1 MDKKIERILN
11 MYTRLL
17 NGELLQKDKES
28 ARFKV
33 NKRTIQRDMDDI
45 RAYLAN
51 DMDYDRRLVYDRG
64 QKGYTL
70 VQNHNEITKDF
81 EL

>member
-1 MDKKIERILN
+1 
-11 MYTRLL
+11 
-17 NGELLQKDKES
+17 
-28 ARFKV
+28 
-33 NKRTIQRDMDDI
+33 MDDI

-70 VQNHNEITKDF
+70 IQNHNEITRDF

>member
-1 MDKKIERILN
+1 MDKKIERVLN

-70 VQNHNEITKDF
+70 IQNHNEITRDF

>member
-1 MDKKIERILN
+1 

-70 VQNHNEITKDF
+70 IQNHNEITKDF

>member
-1 MDKKIERILN
+1 MDKKIERVLN

-70 VQNHNEITKDF
+70 IQNHNEITKDF